1 MQAILDGGFME
12 DDEESFVPSKNYD
25 FRFSRESLCDI
36 KRVFDI
42 YDDDFDGI
50 VGIKYLGTML
60 RAIGLIMTDAD
71 IVNIEKDA
79 DPEKRG
85 EVELGYFF
93 VIAARRFR
101 DQDSIEL
108 AAKKAFSKMSK
119 STLISG
125 EDDIQISAI
134 KTMLMQRGGET
145 LSESDLDAYM
155 KIVEMLSYNTEKSK
169 VSIKKLV
176 RYMFDNK
183 SIEEMILEQESPRSE
198 TQDRQLDTQFS

>member
-1 MQAILDGGFME
+1 
-12 DDEESFVPSKNYD
+12 
-25 FRFSRESLCDI
+25 
-36 KRVFDI
+36 
-42 YDDDFDGI
+42 
-50 VGIKYLGTML
+50 ML
-60 RAIGLIMTDAD
+60 FLS
-71 IVNIEKDA
+71 
-79 DPEKRG
+79 
-85 EVELGYFF
+85 
-93 VIAARRFR
+93 
-101 DQDSIEL
+101 Q
-108 AAKKAFSKMSK
+108 
-119 STLISG
+119 G

-198 TQDRQLDTQFS
+198 TQDRQLDSQFS

>member
-1 MQAILDGGFME
+1 LIAGIWKSKAI
-12 DDEESFVPSKNYD
+12 YD
-25 FRFSRESLCDI
+25 YRSQLTVHSLLFYA
-36 KRVFDI
+36 VFDI
-42 YDDDFDGI
+42 YDDDFDGV

-125 EDDIQISAI
+125 MWYNNLQVCEIFANATIQFISYLYAPFCI
-134 KTMLMQRGGET
+134 KQCYFFL
-145 LSESDLDAYM
+145 
-155 KIVEMLSYNTEKSK
+155 K
-169 VSIKKLV
+169 VKMIYKYLLLKLC
-176 RYMFDNK
+176 
-183 SIEEMILEQESPRSE
+183 
-198 TQDRQLDTQFS
+198 

>member
-1 MQAILDGGFME
+1 
-12 DDEESFVPSKNYD
+12 
-25 FRFSRESLCDI
+25 
-36 KRVFDI
+36 
-42 YDDDFDGI
+42 
-50 VGIKYLGTML
+50 ML
-60 RAIGLIMTDAD
+60 FLS
-71 IVNIEKDA
+71 
-79 DPEKRG
+79 
-85 EVELGYFF
+85 
-93 VIAARRFR
+93 
-101 DQDSIEL
+101 Q
-108 AAKKAFSKMSK
+108 
-119 STLISG
+119 G